1 MWITLTINSLKKQM
15 AKNES
20 LTGRCICGQVKY
32 KITEKPLFTQA
43 CHCTDCKIITGSSY
57 VINTSVLDNTLI
69 IEGEV
74 ASTELK
80 AGSGATSKAYF
91 CTKCGTYI
99 YTDYASAVGRLTVRT
114 KTLNNS
120 ENFPPQVHIFIKD
133 KDPWLKLTEDA
144 ICFEKMYDPKK
155 TWPEESLKRYSEYL
169 KNNNK

>member
-1 MWITLTINSLKKQM
+1 ME
-15 AKNES
+15 KNES

-32 KITEKPLFTQA
+32 RITDKPLFTQA
-43 CHCTDCKIITGSSY
+43 CHCKDCKIITGSSY

-80 AGSGATSKAYF
+80 AGSGATSNAYF

-99 YTDYASAVGRLTVRT
+99 YTDYGSAVGRLTVRT
-114 KTLNNS
+114 KTLDNS
-120 ENFPPQVHIFIKD
+120 ESFPPQVHIFTKD
-133 KDPWLKLTEDA
+133 KDPWLKLSDDV

-155 TWPEESLKRYSEYL
+155 TWPEESLKRYGEYL
-169 KNNNK
+169 KVINK